1 MDESLISVNESTVE
15 GIGRLAKYFG
25 FAEIIGRL
33 YGTLLMS
40 PEPMSLDDLGSQLEI
55 SKGSVS
61 MNMRSLE
68 RWGMAKEIWV
78 RGERKKYYAAEHDL
92 WQVIRNVL
100 ASVDGN
106 KTRAAEILGID
117 RKTLRK
123 KLGKIEYVKSF
134 TLELLAIKLKIK
146 ITHWT
151 TRDNCI
157 RAVLDGAINYL
168 INAILSVVLIFK
180 R

>member
-1 MDESLISVNESTVE
+1 MDKSLISVNESTVE

-40 PEPMSLDDLGSQLEI
+40 PEPLSLDDLVNQLEI

-100 ASVDGN
+100 SSRELREVQIAIKVLGDSVEKLKN
-106 KTRAAEILGID
+106 AEGDLSPED
-117 RKTLRK
+117 K
-123 KLGKIEYVKSF
+123 KLAAFYLERIGDLQALFIVAQLALETVLGGSNTLDFDAVTQIE
-134 TLELLAIKLKIK
+134 LK
-146 ITHWT
+146 
-151 TRDNCI
+151 
-157 RAVLDGAINYL
+157 
-168 INAILSVVLIFK
+168 
-180 R
+180 

>member
-1 MDESLISVNESTVE
+1 MDDSLISVNESTVE

-40 PEPMSLDDLGSQLEI
+40 PEPLSLDDLGSQLEI

-78 RGERKKYYAAEHDL
+78 RGERKKFYAAEHDL

-100 ASVDGN
+100 ASRELREVQIALQVLGDSVEKLKNAEEELSPEDKELANFYLERIGDLQALFTVAQLALETVLGN
-106 KTRAAEILGID
+106 ND
-117 RKTLRK
+117 TLDFDAVT
-123 KLGKIEYVKSF
+123 KIE
-134 TLELLAIKLKIK
+134 LK
-146 ITHWT
+146 
-151 TRDNCI
+151 
-157 RAVLDGAINYL
+157 
-168 INAILSVVLIFK
+168 
-180 R
+180 

>member
-1 MDESLISVNESTVE
+1 MDKSLISVNESTVE

-40 PEPMSLDDLGSQLEI
+40 PDPLSLDDLVNQLEI

-100 ASVDGN
+100 SSRELREVQIAIKVLGDSVEKLKN
-106 KTRAAEILGID
+106 AEGDLSQEDKELATFYLERIGDLQALFTVAQLALETVLGGSN
-117 RKTLRK
+117 TLDFDAVTQ
-123 KLGKIEYVKSF
+123 L
-134 TLELLAIKLKIK
+134 TLE
-146 ITHWT
+146 
-151 TRDNCI
+151 
-157 RAVLDGAINYL
+157 
-168 INAILSVVLIFK
+168 
-180 R
+180 